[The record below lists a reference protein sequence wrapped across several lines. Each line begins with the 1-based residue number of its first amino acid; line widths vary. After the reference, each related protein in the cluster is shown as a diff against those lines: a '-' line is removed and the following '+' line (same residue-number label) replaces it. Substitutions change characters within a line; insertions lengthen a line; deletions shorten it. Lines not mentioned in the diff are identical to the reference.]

1 MVACYLAVFS
11 CVWLLTLI
19 VLYIFM
25 ILLFFVFEFLQI
37 LRNKIL

>member
-1 MVACYLAVFS
+1 MNFIEKQREAPQ
-11 CVWLLTLI
+11 WLLALF
-19 VLYIFM
+19 VLCIFI